1 MILLL
6 PLIVMGNVK
15 PFLRLQ
21 SDAWLLSLRD
31 RVADAI
37 LNNSITIG
45 FSNSSQSGTK
55 EKVMNPVELSA
66 QLTDVLIE
74 KSLVSGTKSTRMT
87 FARFDR

>member
-1 MILLL
+1 
-6 PLIVMGNVK
+6 MGNIK

-21 SDAWLLSLRD
+21 SDAWLLTLKD

-37 LNNSITIG
+37 LNNSVTIA

-55 EKVMNPVELSA
+55 QVVMPPAELSA

-74 KSLVSGTKSTRMT
+74 KSLVSGTVTTKQT
-87 FARFDR
+87 FARFSR

>member
-1 MILLL
+1 
-6 PLIVMGNVK
+6 MGNIK

-21 SDAWLLSLRD
+21 TDAWLLTLKD

-37 LNNSITIG
+37 LNNSVTIA

-55 EKVMNPVELSA
+55 QVVMPPAELSA

-74 KSLVSGTKSTRMT
+74 KSLVSGTATTKQT
-87 FARFDR
+87 FARFSR

>member
-1 MILLL
+1 
-6 PLIVMGNVK
+6 MGNIK

-21 SDAWLLSLRD
+21 SDAWLLTLKD

-37 LNNSITIG
+37 LNNSVTIA

-55 EKVMNPVELSA
+55 QVVMPPAELSS

-74 KSLVSGTKSTRMT
+74 KSLVSGTATTKQT
-87 FARFDR
+87 FARFSR

>member
-1 MILLL
+1 
-6 PLIVMGNVK
+6 MGNVK

-21 SDAWLLSLRD
+21 SDAWLLTLRD
-31 RVADAI
+31 KVADAI
-37 LNNSITIG
+37 LNNSVTIG

-55 EKVMNPVELSA
+55 QIVMSPAELSV

-87 FARFDR
+87 FARFGR

>member
-1 MILLL
+1 M
-6 PLIVMGNVK
+6 MGNVK

-21 SDAWLLSLRD
+21 SDAWLLTLRD
-31 RVADAI
+31 KVADAI
-37 LNNSITIG
+37 LNNSVTVD

-55 EKVMNPVELSA
+55 QMVMNPAELSA

-87 FARFDR
+87 FARFGR